1 MQAQAARDRAQEA
14 LASNSGLSRV
24 DFVFIDRQPLSRRSR
39 PAHDVNNKEYEEKGP
54 KSATHIHAILRS
66 PTTL

>member
-1 MQAQAARDRAQEA
+1 
-14 LASNSGLSRV
+14 LSRV
-24 DFVFIDRQPLSRRSR
+24 DFVFIDRRLLSRRSR

-66 PTTL
+66 PSTL